1 MLPGVSEALRR
12 DLGLAGVRAAQAVGY
27 VGAGTV
33 EFILDP
39 QTLNFHFME
48 MNTRL
53 QVEHPV
59 TEMITGTDLVEWQI
73 KVASGERLP
82 VKQEQLAVQGHAFE
96 ARIYAE
102 SPEAAFMPGAGPL
115 LHLLTPQPDPTVRI
129 ETGVQ
134 QGDEVSVHYDPM
146 IAKLVVWSEDRI
158 SALEKLHRKLSDYQV
173 VGLDTNLKFLMRLS
187 QHPQFVEGR
196 VHTGFIE
203 EHTEMLLGEQA
214 VPQSAIVQAIVGI
227 VLHDE
232 SIALNAART
241 SNDPF
246 NPFATLTGFR
256 VNHLYERKI
265 ELWHRNK
272 EYKADVVYNRDGTY
286 TVRVEGAA
294 APVEVSAKL
303 TRPGAGLVLVLEMD
317 KQNVLRSGVV
327 MQGPHTIHLFTL
339 DGSYKFSLPVYDNS
353 VEGNNEVSDSLVV
366 SPMPGVV
373 DKVMVKEGD
382 SVRVGDPLFVVIA
395 MKMEH
400 VIKSPKVG
408 IIDRVL
414 FQSGENV
421 SKNVAL
427 VQWKD

>member
-1 MLPGVSEALRR
+1 
-12 DLGLAGVRAAQAVGY
+12 
-27 VGAGTV
+27 
-33 EFILDP
+33 
-39 QTLNFHFME
+39 
-48 MNTRL
+48 
-53 QVEHPV
+53 
-59 TEMITGTDLVEWQI
+59 
-73 KVASGERLP
+73 
-82 VKQEQLAVQGHAFE
+82 
-96 ARIYAE
+96 
-102 SPEAAFMPGAGPL
+102 
-115 LHLLTPQPDPTVRI
+115 
-129 ETGVQ
+129 
-134 QGDEVSVHYDPM
+134 M

-214 VPQSAIVQAIVGI
+214 VPQSAIVQAVVGI

-303 TRPGAGLVLVLEMD
+303 TRSGAGLVLVLEMD

-327 MQGPHTIHLFTL
+327 MQDPHTIHLFTL

-400 VIKSPKVG
+400 VIKSPKEG